1 MKKDKKRGFSDNN
14 TQKQPNKPQSRD
26 GQSVDMSATSAL
38 QDKFTEEL
46 EPIKEECALAIV
58 SVKNLPHDDLKV
70 QMMARACYPDV
81 KISK

>member
-1 MKKDKKRGFSDNN
+1 MKKEKKRGFTDD
-14 TQKQPNKPQSRD
+14 QVKKQLNKPPSRD

-58 SVKNLPHDDLKV
+58 SIKNLQHDDLKV
-70 QMMARACYPDV
+70 
-81 KISK
+81 